1 MPRESQSNPLYLVIA
16 GVATIM
22 VQAFFVPLI
31 EVGVWRPDVIVLLV
45 LYISYRY
52 GVLPGVFS
60 GFMLGVFQD
69 ALSPLPL
76 GVSSLANS
84 IIAFLAGQISQFKLA
99 PNARILASVL
109 LILFHGCI
117 FFFFY
122 QLRTDVTYVYLLL
135 TRVFPNTVYTFL
147 VGLLFSTFMK
157 LPLES

>member
-1 MPRESQSNPLYLVIA
+1 MPRESKSNPLYLVIA
-16 GVATIM
+16 GVTAII

-31 EVGVWRPDVIVLLV
+31 EIGVWRPDVIVLLV
-45 LYISYRY
+45 IYISYRY

-84 IIAFLAGQISQFKLA
+84 IIAFMAGQISQFKLA

-117 FFFFY
+117 FYFFY

-147 VGLLFSTFMK
+147 IGLLFSSFMK
-157 LPLES
+157 SPMES

>member
-1 MPRESQSNPLYLVIA
+1 MPRESQSNTLYLIFA
-16 GVATIM
+16 GVAAIIL
-22 VQAFFVPLI
+22 QAFFVPLI
-31 EVGVWRPDVIVLLV
+31 EIGVWRPDVVILV
-45 LYISYRY
+45 VIYISFQK
-52 GVLPGVFS
+52 GVVPGVFS
-60 GFMLGVFQD
+60 GFLLGVFQD

-84 IIAFLAGQISQFKLA
+84 VIAFFAGQVSQFKLA
-99 PNARILASVL
+99 PNARVLASVL

-147 VGLLFSTFMK
+147 IGLLFSSFMK
-157 LPLES
+157 SPLEN